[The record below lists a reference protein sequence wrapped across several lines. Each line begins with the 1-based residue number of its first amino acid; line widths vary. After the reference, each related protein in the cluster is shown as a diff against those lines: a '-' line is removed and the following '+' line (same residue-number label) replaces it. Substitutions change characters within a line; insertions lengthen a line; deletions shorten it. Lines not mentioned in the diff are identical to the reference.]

1 MNTYPIAYDRPF
13 EEADKLHQAHRYT
26 GHFLRDEKQL
36 EKIRKEPPPK
46 DTDNADYAG
55 WTEWLLSTD
64 REGRQWFRNIRT
76 GVCQKEPPNKALAQ
90 VSGQEWPPYVR
101 AAVRS

>member
-1 MNTYPIAYDRPF
+1 MAPPSVPSGACNNTCHSRERKFSQLRSLSRHGALGRAAAMNTYPIAYDRPF

-46 DTDNADYAG
+46 DT
-55 WTEWLLSTD
+55 EK
-64 REGRQWFRNIRT
+64 RVMRGR
-76 GVCQKEPPNKALAQ
+76 
-90 VSGQEWPPYVR
+90 YD
-101 AAVRS
+101 